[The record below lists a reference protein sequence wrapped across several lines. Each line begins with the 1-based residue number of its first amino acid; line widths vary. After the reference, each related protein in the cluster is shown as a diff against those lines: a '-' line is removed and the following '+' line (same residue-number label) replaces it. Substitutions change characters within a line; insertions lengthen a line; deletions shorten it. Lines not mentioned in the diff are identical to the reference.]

1 MKDFILQ
8 TWAIIKAQILD
19 VIFLVFGE
27 MDLSIFDKF
36 QMLIDI
42 LLVATIIYLVLRFIV
57 RIHALHI
64 FVSALIFSL
73 LLFVSES
80 LNLIASQIVLQGFL
94 LLLLVTIPIM
104 FQHELRHSLERIGY
118 SPFHFFKKSKYS
130 LRHKLIK
137 SVKQASSTLS
147 EKRHGALIAIE
158 QTSPLGVYAET
169 GVPLGAEISK
179 EILLNIFFPKSPL
192 HDGAIIIKNNIILA
206 AGAVLPL
213 THSTPEYQ
221 FGTRHKS
228 ALGLAEAT
236 DAIVVIISEERGEVS
251 LAHKGEIIPRVD
263 EEFLE
268 DYLKKH
274 IKK

>member
-8 TWAIIKAQILD
+8 TWEIIKTQILD

-27 MDLSIFDKF
+27 IDLSVFSKF

-42 LLVATIIYLVLRFIV
+42 IFITIIIYLVLRFIV
-57 RIHALHI
+57 RIHAFHI
-64 FVSALIFSL
+64 FVSALIFSI
-73 LLFVSES
+73 LFFISES
-80 LNLIASQIVLQGFL
+80 LNLLASQIILKGIV

-104 FQHELRHSLERIGY
+104 FQHEIRHTLERIGY

-137 SVKQASSTLS
+137 SVKQASIILS
-147 EKRHGALIAIE
+147 EKRHGALIVVE
-158 QTSPLGVYAET
+158 QSSPLGVYAET

-179 EILLNIFFPKSPL
+179 ELLLNIFFPKSPL
-192 HDGAIIIKNNIILA
+192 HDGAVIIKKNVILA

-213 THSTPEYQ
+213 THSNSEYQ
-221 FGTRHKS
+221 FGTRHRS

-236 DAIVVIISEERGEVS
+236 DAIVVIVSEERGEIS
-251 LAHKGEIIPRVD
+251 IAHKAEIIANVN
-263 EEFLE
+263 EVFLE
-268 DYLKKH
+268 DYLKKN